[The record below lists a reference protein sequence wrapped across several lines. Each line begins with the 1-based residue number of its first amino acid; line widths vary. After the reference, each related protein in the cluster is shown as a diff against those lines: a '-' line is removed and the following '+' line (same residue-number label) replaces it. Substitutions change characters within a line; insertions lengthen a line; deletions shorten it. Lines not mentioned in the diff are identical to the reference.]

1 MSITSS
7 NLRNIE
13 SIRRE
18 AGRLCHTV
26 GTNYAVIVNPHGDGT
41 YGTQMML
48 QQAEERGLE
57 VLEVIAAGEYYSR
70 ADVKAQYPDTPV
82 TLAFMD
88 WRDRVTWQA
97 EK

>member
-26 GTNYAVIVNPHGDGT
+26 GTNYAVVQQGDGE
-41 YGTQMML
+41 YGSAVML
-48 QQAEERGLE
+48 FDAAQRNLT
-57 VLEVIAAGEYYSR
+57 VLEVIAAGEYYTR
-70 ADVKAQYPDTPV
+70 ADVKASYPDVPV
-82 TLAFMD
+82 TLAYMD

-97 EK
+97 E